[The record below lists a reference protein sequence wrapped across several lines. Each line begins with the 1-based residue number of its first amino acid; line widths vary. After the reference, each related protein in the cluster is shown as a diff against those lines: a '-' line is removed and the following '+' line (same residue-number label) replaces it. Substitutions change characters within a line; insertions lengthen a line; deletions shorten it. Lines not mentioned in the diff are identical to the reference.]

1 MSTLKKH
8 KVVMLPTEKASD
20 LCLYTPQTHDVSNN
34 ILNYGNYNQRLYGL
48 DKKPLYQHLY
58 ILSDEEI
65 KIGDWGIGHAKG
77 INGIGTG
84 YYVFK
89 HDNSNIAK
97 VNALAEG
104 SKKIIATTDT
114 SLWEHD
120 DTVPYPKTKP
130 ALPQPSQAFIE
141 KYVEEYNKGNII
153 TKVIVEYESVEYCRP
168 MPMVHQ
174 KYYISKVKINPKDNT
189 ITIKKVKDSWSREE
203 VIDLL
208 TRYNK
213 RCQAPMVDTKWI
225 SENL

>member
-8 KVVMLPTEKASD
+8 KVVMLPTNEKATIIGKYKD
-20 LCLYTPQTHDVSNN
+20 VDKLVFNTPKDIPRGEQ
-34 ILNYGNYNQRLYGL
+34 
-48 DKKPLYQHLY
+48 KHLY
-58 ILSDEEI
+58 IISDEEI
-65 KIGDWGIGHAKG
+65 KEGDWGIGHAKG

-104 SKKIIATTDT
+104 SKKIIATTDKSLGLASPST
-114 SLWEHD
+114 S
-120 DTVPYPKTKP
+120 
-130 ALPQPSQAFIE
+130 FIE
-141 KYVEEYNKGNII
+141 KFVEEYNKDNVI
-153 TKVIVEYESVEYCRP
+153 TDVMVEYEELARAVGKPLEKLDSGVDDFDKKIIG
-168 MPMVHQ
+168 H
-174 KYYISKVKINPKDNT
+174 KLKINPKDNT

>member
-8 KVVMLPTEKASD
+8 KVVMLPTNEKASTIWKTTSGQ
-20 LCLYTPQTHDVSNN
+20 LIHTHVSGE
-34 ILNYGNYNQRLYGL
+34 YKEKYQ
-48 DKKPLYQHLY
+48 PQHLY

-104 SKKIIATTDT
+104 SKKIIATTDKSLGLASPST
-114 SLWEHD
+114 S
-120 DTVPYPKTKP
+120 
-130 ALPQPSQAFIE
+130 FIE
-141 KYVEEYNKGNII
+141 KFVEEYNKDNVI
-153 TKVIVEYESVEYCRP
+153 TDVMVEYEELARAVGKPLEKLDSGVDDFDKKIIG
-168 MPMVHQ
+168 H
-174 KYYISKVKINPKDNT
+174 KLKINPKDNT

>member
-8 KVVMLPTEKASD
+8 KVVMLPTNEKASTIWKTTSGQ
-20 LCLYTPQTHDVSNN
+20 LIHTHVSGE
-34 ILNYGNYNQRLYGL
+34 YKEKYQ
-48 DKKPLYQHLY
+48 PQHLY

>member
-1 MSTLKKH
+1 MKKTF
-8 KVVMLPTEKASD
+8 KVVMLTTEKESN
-20 LCLYTPQTHDVSNN
+20 LCLYTSETHDVKKNVLNN
-34 ILNYGNYNQRLYGL
+34 NNHNQRLYGL
-48 DKKPLYQHLY
+48 NKKPLYQHLY
-58 ILSDEEI
+58 IISDEEI

-104 SKKIIATTDT
+104 SKKIIATTDKSLGLASPST
-114 SLWEHD
+114 S
-120 DTVPYPKTKP
+120 
-130 ALPQPSQAFIE
+130 FIE
-141 KYVEEYNKGNII
+141 KFVEEYNKDNVI
-153 TKVIVEYESVEYCRP
+153 TDVMVEYEELARAVGKPLEKLDSGVDDFDKKIIG
-168 MPMVHQ
+168 H
-174 KYYISKVKINPKDNT
+174 KLKINPKDNT

>member
-1 MSTLKKH
+1 MWNKC
-8 KVVMLPTEKASD
+8 KVVMLPTEKASSIHLNPKKLVKWHMD
-20 LCLYTPQTHDVSNN
+20 ITPTNKDCVN
-34 ILNYGNYNQRLYGL
+34 
-48 DKKPLYQHLY
+48 QHLY

-65 KIGDWGIGHAKG
+65 KEGDWGIGHAKG

-104 SKKIIATTDT
+104 SKKIIATTDKSLGLASPST
-114 SLWEHD
+114 S
-120 DTVPYPKTKP
+120 
-130 ALPQPSQAFIE
+130 FIE
-141 KYVEEYNKGNII
+141 KFVEEYNKDNVI
-153 TKVIVEYESVEYCRP
+153 TDVMVEYEELARAVGKPLEKLDSGVDDFDKKIIG
-168 MPMVHQ
+168 H
-174 KYYISKVKINPKDNT
+174 KLKINPKDNT

>member
-1 MSTLKKH
+1 MEKKANIDLLLANPNDETTNGIFLKNRNW
-8 KVVMLPTEKASD
+8 
-20 LCLYTPQTHDVSNN
+20 Y
-34 ILNYGNYNQRLYGL
+34 
-48 DKKPLYQHLY
+48 HLY
-58 ILSDEEI
+58 ITTDEEI
-65 KIGDWGIGHAKG
+65 KEGDW
-77 INGIGTG
+77 
-84 YYVFK
+84 YYWSVTNTIQK
-89 HDNSNIAK
+89 AIKDSLGRLPKI
-97 VNALAEG
+97 EDG
-104 SKKIIATTDT
+104 SKKIIATTDKSLGLASPST
-114 SLWEHD
+114 S
-120 DTVPYPKTKP
+120 
-130 ALPQPSQAFIE
+130 FIE
-141 KYVEEYNKGNII
+141 KFVEEYNKGNII